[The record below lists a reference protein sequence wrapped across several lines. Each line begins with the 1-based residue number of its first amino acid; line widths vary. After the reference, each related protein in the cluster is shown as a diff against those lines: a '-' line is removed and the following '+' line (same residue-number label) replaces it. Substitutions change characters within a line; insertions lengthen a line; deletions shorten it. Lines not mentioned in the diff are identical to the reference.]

1 MVKRGRGGLISA
13 VYLFAFLGLTLG
25 IHFFHTEGSG
35 GFRNDC
41 PACHFLSS
49 SLSVAPVQFVFLPPM
64 LYRQI
69 PKTTETIRL
78 HEGIVHSLA
87 SRSPP
92 QA

>member
-1 MVKRGRGGLISA
+1 MVKRGRGLFST
-13 VYLFAFLGLTLG
+13 VYLVAFMGLTVG

-35 GFRNDC
+35 FGREC

-49 SLSVAPVQFVFLPPM
+49 SLSVAPVQFIFLPPVQF
-64 LYRQI
+64 RRI
-69 PKTTETIRL
+69 PKTAEPIRL
-78 HEGIVHSLA
+78 HEGIDLSLS